1 MFCNNC
7 GSSLNG
13 NEQFCANCGAK
24 VESKAQKPEEMTSTP
39 VAEPVAEPVVEEV
52 AETVVTEEKAAE
64 TVIAEPVLEEKATE
78 EVATKPVITP
88 KKKSKRGLWL
98 GLGIASIIVA
108 VLAAIVALN
117 FSSVK
122 NFVKKTVSSDEDYF
136 KYVQEQQGDDI
147 AESLAEAISKLVEGA
162 NNISGDKLALKPV
175 SEKMTFKVNKPVID
189 FVEKLAGGNGVD
201 LDWLNGAD
209 AVIDMVYD
217 GKDKVG
223 MDIGLNINGKEITT
237 AKAVCDYSAGKVYMV
252 LPDINN
258 QYVYVD
264 ISAVNDR
271 TNNNNSSNS
280 MVSGGEFGY
289 LSAESAVDSTP
300 SNALAAMDFSVFT
313 KNLPEQKELEKLL
326 NKYISLILD
335 NIEEVEKENDTIEVG
350 DLTCKCTKYT
360 VEIDEEL
367 LRKVFKAVLTELKN
381 DEVVK
386 QYIIK
391 TAEELDEDGDEV
403 YDSFK
408 DTIKDALDSIDEL
421 KSEDFDYS
429 IWVDSNGN
437 IVSLLIGDGTF
448 DIEYKSVEK
457 GNKFA
462 TEFSIGDKETKLG
475 FKNEGEVKDG
485 RLKSETRFIM
495 NDTTYLVVEADNV
508 DPDKQ
513 AKDEFSGTLTISL
526 GQGLRDMIKMSGD
539 ELLAGFADAKL
550 IISCD
555 AKENDAAKIKLAVNL
570 KSDEWVSIE
579 LEGEYTESQTVEIPT
594 NYVDSTNEAGMQNWL
609 KTAKFDKLLD
619 NLTQANVPAELVSQL
634 RNMTNQLR

>member
-24 VESKAQKPEEMTSTP
+24 VESKAQKPEEMLST
-39 VAEPVAEPVVEEV
+39 PVAEPVVEEV
-52 AETVVTEEKAAE
+52 AEAVVTEEKAAE
-64 TVIAEPVLEEKATE
+64 TVVAEPVLEEKATE
-78 EVATKPVITP
+78 EVAEKPVVTP

-147 AESLAEAISKLVEGA
+147 AESLAEAISKIAEGA
-162 NNISGDKLALKPV
+162 NNMSGNILPMKPM
-175 SEKMTFKVNKPVID
+175 SEKMTFKVNKPIID
-189 FVEKLAGGNGVD
+189 FFEKLAGGNGVD

-209 AVIDMVYD
+209 AVVDMVYD
-217 GKDKVG
+217 GKDKIG

-237 AKAVCDYSAGKVYMV
+237 AKAVCDYSTGKVYMV

-264 ISAVNDR
+264 ISAVNN
-271 TNNNNSSNS
+271 TNNNNGSNTI
-280 MVSGGEFGY
+280 VSGGEFGY
-289 LSAESAVDSTP
+289 LSAESSVDSAP

-360 VEIDEEL
+360 VEINEEL
-367 LRKVFKAVLTELKN
+367 LQKVFKAVLTELKN

-386 QYIIK
+386 QYITT

-408 DTIKDALDSIDEL
+408 DAIKDALDSIDEL

-437 IVSLLIGDGTF
+437 IVSLVIGDGSF

-457 GNKFA
+457 GDKFA
-462 TEFSIGDKETKLG
+462 TEFSIGDKETKIG
-475 FKNEGEVKDG
+475 FKNEGAIKDG

-495 NDTTYLVVEADNV
+495 NDTTYVVVEADNV

-555 AKENDAAKIKLAVNL
+555 AKENDAKMKFAFNL

-579 LEGEYTESQTVEIPT
+579 LEGGYTESQTVEIPT

-609 KTAKFDKLLD
+609 KTAEFDKLLD
-619 NLTQANVPAELVSQL
+619 NLTQANVPSELVSQL
-634 RNMTNQLR
+634 RSMTNQLR